1 MTTPI
6 DPYPTFDCLAAEVD
20 TVVAVGKEVIIV
32 GDPSCVTVVVGPP
45 REKLNVLEAV
55 ALAENEAVTE
65 RLREEMLVP
74 LQKLL

>member
-1 MTTPI
+1 MTPI

-20 TVVAVGKEVIIV
+20 TAVADGKEVIIV

-45 REKLNVLEAV
+45 REKLNVLDAV
-55 ALAENEAVTE
+55 ALAEAEIETE
-65 RLREEMLVP
+65 RLREETLVP